1 MRRQLV
7 VMARWPVMGRCKRR
21 LAAGI
26 GRRPA
31 ALVQRRLTEHT
42 VASCLSVAALGDGRL
57 QPQILLAADPLGPAA
72 ARRWAQQLGVQ
83 RGLPQGRGCLGLR
96 MRRQLERAWREGSH
110 QVVLIGSDLPEL
122 EPGDLVEA
130 FLALERSRLV
140 LGPAVD
146 GGYWLIGLSHR
157 ASAPLVSAL
166 FSGMPWGSAQVL
178 EQTVAVAH
186 QQGVEPA
193 LLMQRRDLDRSA
205 DLRPWR

>member
-1 MRRQLV
+1 V

-26 GRRPA
+26 GGRSA

-72 ARRWAQQLGVQ
+72 ARRWARQLGVQ
-83 RGLPQGRGCLGLR
+83 RGLPQGQGCLGLR

-110 QVVLIGSDLPEL
+110 QVVVIGSDLPEL

-130 FLALERSRLV
+130 FLALERSSLV
-140 LGPAVD
+140 LGPAAD

-157 ASAPLVSAL
+157 ASAALASAL
-166 FSGMPWGSAQVL
+166 FSGMPWGSAKVL
-178 EQTVAVAH
+178 EQTMAAAH
-186 QQGVEPA
+186 QLGVEPA
-193 LLMQRRDLDRSA
+193 LLIQRRDLDRPA